1 MVSRSLEKMLLIAVG
16 LTSVV
21 LVGVPV
27 LFHTLNTI
35 SSASNLTMAK
45 DFADRVHNATARV
58 DSGITES
65 VSIEIFVP
73 DFVSIT
79 VSNDSMTIVYEPT
92 DGRSNEWTRE
102 YSHELV
108 LIAPNDSGSHL
119 LSIDLFGNKIHIEFI
134 ALS

>member
-21 LVGVPV
+21 IVGVPV

-35 SSASNLTMAK
+35 SAASNLSMAN
-45 DFADRVHNATARV
+45 DFADRVHNATGRV
-58 DSGITES
+58 DSGSTES
-65 VSIEIFVP
+65 VSIEILVP
-73 DFVSIT
+73 DYVSVT
-79 VSNDSMTIVYEPT
+79 VSNDSMTILYEST
-92 DGRSNEWTRE
+92 DGSVREWTRG

-108 LIAPNDSGSHL
+108 LTPPNNSGSHL
-119 LSIDLFGNKIHIEFI
+119 LSIGLVEEKIYVEFM